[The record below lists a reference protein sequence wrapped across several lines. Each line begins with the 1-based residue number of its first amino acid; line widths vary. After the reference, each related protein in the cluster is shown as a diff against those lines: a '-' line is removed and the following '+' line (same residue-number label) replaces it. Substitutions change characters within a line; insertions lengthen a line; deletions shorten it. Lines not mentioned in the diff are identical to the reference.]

1 MRYATLLLLC
11 TLPAWIGPAPS
22 GPEDESVFVKNLR
35 PDQHES
41 LLYVWTSDADAKQPD
56 FLTVVDADPK
66 SPGYGKILTTV
77 PTGSTV
83 DNEAH
88 HFGYTVNADRIFAGG
103 LVSNR
108 LFIYDVKA
116 DPKHP
121 ALIKT
126 IPDLGALSGY
136 SGPHTYYAVPG
147 GVMIAMLGSKDGTGP
162 GALVRLDEQGNFV
175 SALPAPNRPD
185 DPGYMYDVGVKP
197 ELNRMVTSSWTHP
210 HHFRGNP
217 IAPENVGDA
226 VAVHRQRG
234 AAVRRLRSAAPQVPE
249 RGQVT
254 GAEHDEAHAR
264 QPAAVREQFVALEPG
279 RQGAVPRVAA
289 ERRHGRH
296 DSGRQVRGGL
306 RSIPDRPGPAARHVA
321 EVAPGLL
328 APRFPRGVEQVRL
341 VHEAAVARLP
351 TQQPHG
357 FAGIDVLVQRQRV
370 GEIAHR
376 AAGFPQGHGAQLALE
391 ARRAG
396 RRGRQLEHGGA
407 RPVGHVEHLARRPA
421 LRRSYVGSRQI
432 VDVHHRP
439 AVVARPHHGGC
450 FARRRRLEPSAGEPT
465 AAAVHAPR
473 PNHQSAHRFRLQHQL
488 LVRRP
493 PGDQFDRLEGIG
505 LVHQPAAGIA
515 VQPHATG
522 VDQRFRLRSPTPG
535 LDQGVDGGLVLRHG
549 AGG

>member
-1 MRYATLLLLC
+1 MRYATLLLLF
-11 TLPAWIGPAPS
+11 TLPAWLDPAPA

-226 VAVHRQRG
+226 VV
-234 AAVRRLRSAAPQVPE
+234 VWDWKT
-249 RGQVT
+249 GQVLQV
-254 GAEHDEAHAR
+254 EHLDKMPLE
-264 QPAAVREQFVALEPG
+264 VRWQ
-279 RQGAVPRVAA
+279 
-289 ERRHGRH
+289 H
-296 DSGRQVRGGL
+296 
-306 RSIPDRPGPAARHVA
+306 GPAARGGFINCAGASTIWYWEDKDGKLAFTRVIQLPANSTPADVRISYDNRLLYVSLFTGNAVQQYDVSDPLHPKFVS
-321 EVAPGLL
+321 EVKLQEPNMMKLTPDSRRLYVSNSLLSNLDGKVPFRVWLLNVGTGGMTQDDKFVVDFDQFPTGPG
-328 APRFPRGVEQVRL
+328 
-341 VHEAAVARLP
+341 
-351 TQQPHG
+351 
-357 FAGIDVLVQRQRV
+357 
-370 GEIAHR
+370 
-376 AAGFPQGHGAQLALE
+376 
-391 ARRAG
+391 
-396 RRGRQLEHGGA
+396 
-407 RPVGHVEHLARRPA
+407 
-421 LRRSYVGSRQI
+421 
-432 VDVHHRP
+432 
-439 AVVARPHHGGC
+439 RPHDM
-450 FARRRRLEPSAGEPT
+450 
-465 AAAVHAPR
+465 
-473 PNHQSAHRFRLQHQL
+473 L
-488 LVRRP
+488 LK
-493 PGDQFDRLEGIG
+493 
-505 LVHQPAAGIA
+505 
-515 VQPHATG
+515 
-522 VDQRFRLRSPTPG
+522 
-535 LDQGVDGGLVLRHG
+535 
-549 AGG
+549 